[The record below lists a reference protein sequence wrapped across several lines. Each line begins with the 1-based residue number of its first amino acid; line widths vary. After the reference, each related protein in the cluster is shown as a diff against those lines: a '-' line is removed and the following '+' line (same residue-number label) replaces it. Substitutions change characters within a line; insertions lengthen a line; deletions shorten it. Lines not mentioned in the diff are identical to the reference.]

1 MLHNVSK
8 QATESI
14 RLKLYGAKVP
24 YIQTFHFHWRKALDD
39 DMARKEKR
47 KDSSTR
53 SDLGPKSI
61 FRSPESKNISSWQ
74 NKYRQYEWDTNMTS
88 RWRKPYLIK
97 YSKVHLL
104 HSAIDSVLPL
114 HSSWLKICLWR
125 AAEVISRVAM
135 QRLSMRSHTRSC
147 LSSAGSSFRF
157 ALFRDICRLYDVQHD
172 ATHR

>member
-1 MLHNVSK
+1 MCQNRRQS
-8 QATESI
+8 T
-14 RLKLYGAKVP
+14 LKIVRCKSPVHSDFPFSLKKSSWWWHGKK
-24 YIQTFHFHWRKALDD
+24 R
-39 DMARKEKR
+39 KR

-147 LSSAGSSFRF
+147 LSSAGSTFRF
-157 ALFRDICRLYDVQHD
+157 VLFRDICRLYDVQYD
-172 ATHR
+172 ATHC